1 MAASKPV
8 HEADAVAT
16 IIPFRP
22 RRSQMAPHPSVR
34 PPEPHQS
41 AAIDDQRARLRV
53 VPRQLSLF
61 EESTAT

>member
-8 HEADAVAT
+8 HEADALAT

-22 RRSQMAPHPSVR
+22 RRSQIAQHPSLR
-34 PPEPHQS
+34 PPEPQPPG
-41 AAIDDQRARLRV
+41 ATDDQRARPHV

-61 EESTAT
+61 KESTAT

>member
-8 HEADAVAT
+8 HEADALAT

-22 RRSQMAPHPSVR
+22 RRSQIAPHPSVR
-34 PPEPHQS
+34 PPEPPQL
-41 AAIDDQRARLRV
+41 AATDDQRARPHL

-61 EESTAT
+61 EESPFT

>member
-8 HEADAVAT
+8 HEADALAT

-34 PPEPHQS
+34 PPEPPPP
-41 AAIDDQRARLRV
+41 AGTDDQRARPHL

-61 EESTAT
+61 EESPFT

>member
-1 MAASKPV
+1 MTAIKPV
-8 HEADAVAT
+8 PEADALAT

-22 RRSQMAPHPSVR
+22 RRSQMAQHPSTD
-34 PPEPHQS
+34 PPEPLPP
-41 AAIDDQRARLRV
+41 AAADDQRARPQV

>member
-8 HEADAVAT
+8 HEPDALAT

-22 RRSQMAPHPSVR
+22 RRSQIAPHPSVR
-34 PPEPHQS
+34 PPEPLPPT
-41 AAIDDQRARLRV
+41 ATDDRRARPHL

-61 EESTAT
+61 EESPFT

>member
-1 MAASKPV
+1 MVASKPV
-8 HEADAVAT
+8 HPADAWAT

-22 RRSQMAPHPSVR
+22 RRSQIGQHPSLP
-34 PPEPHQS
+34 PPEPLPS
-41 AAIDDQRARLRV
+41 AASDDQRARPHL